1 MVEKKSKIE
10 LKTSEI
16 NIMAFET
23 LLIKK
28 RKYIVCAVLI
38 FLLYILIGKIVSLN
52 EQIITLRA
60 QISYYENENEDL
72 RTQVED
78 LEYENSEYETRIE
91 DLESLIDELESNSI
105 YRNYYFN
112 Y

>member
-1 MVEKKSKIE
+1 
-10 LKTSEI
+10 
-16 NIMAFET
+16 MAFET

-52 EQIITLRA
+52 EQIITSRA
-60 QISYYENENEDL
+60 KNEVL

-91 DLESLIDELESNSI
+91 ELESLIDELESNSI